1 MTLLLDQHI
10 DGTATRQHEILLS
23 GNGGALGMLDG
34 LTPAGTVVVNGNVV
48 PEDSLE
54 TID

>member
-1 MTLLLDQHI
+1 MILRSGQHI
-10 DGTATRQHEILLS
+10 DDIATRQHEILLS

-34 LTPAGTVVVNGNVV
+34 LTPAAMVVVNGSVV

-54 TID
+54 RID